1 MNALSTF
8 NKYRIRILE
17 NVALRLKYPD
27 GNGHAGV
34 IRTKDSV
41 EITINRALGWMFV
54 LDVPGRVNAGMP
66 LSQLHEH
73 WDDLVLEIDVYR
85 VNTSWTQVKEWNEVE
100 FPECI
105 TR

>member
-1 MNALSTF
+1 MF
-8 NKYRIRILE
+8 FENKYRIRILQ
-17 NVALRLKYPD
+17 NVALRLKYRD

-34 IRTKDSV
+34 VRTKEPV

-54 LDVPGRVNAGMP
+54 PDVPERVHAGMS
-66 LSQLHEH
+66 LSQLHEY
-73 WDDLVLEIDVYR
+73 WDDLVLEIDVCR